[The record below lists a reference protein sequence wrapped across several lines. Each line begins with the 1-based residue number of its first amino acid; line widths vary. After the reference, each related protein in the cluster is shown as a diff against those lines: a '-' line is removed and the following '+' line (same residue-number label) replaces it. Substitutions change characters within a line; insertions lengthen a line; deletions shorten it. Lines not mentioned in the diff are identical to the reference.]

1 MVVTPVVNSETLQIW
16 SEHRFA
22 VSLTK
27 QFIYQQLVNSR
38 LHSCILSDLPELVL
52 RVGRKS
58 RFSTAFKIGIPAHLL
73 AIDNIDD
80 KVKGSRP
87 SRQIWNEGR
96 QIVSFMETFVHPF
109 SLKDVA
115 NPVFA

>member
-1 MVVTPVVNSETLQIW
+1 MTFFEP
-16 SEHRFA
+16 A
-22 VSLTK
+22 V
-27 QFIYQQLVNSR
+27 
-38 LHSCILSDLPELVL
+38 
-52 RVGRKS
+52 
-58 RFSTAFKIGIPAHLL
+58 PAHLL
-73 AIDNIDD
+73 LKIEPDD